1 MNTLTPIE
9 ITAVKNWQR
18 KEAPS
23 VRKAAEMIGTDHPT
37 FLKWLKC
44 GRINPFQRKRL
55 WDFTRSF
62 SEAAIRLKELGS
74 TTLTT
79 DSTMKRITTAISW
92 FDDEIKEWQE
102 EVNRLQPEYDR
113 RKALGIHGIEW
124 IPKRIAALSKQINDA
139 QNAKRHPELILK
151 LKNELHG
158 IDLQVLPDAPD
169 IKKLKAHRA
178 EKWEN
183 VVETLKLQLECRR
196 QNIQTTHDE
205 LQTTNDKLQQAEL
218 KIESQALEIERL
230 REDLAKLP
238 VPPRR
243 RAGGRDG
250 VKPR

>member
-37 FLKWLKC
+37 FLKWLKG

-79 DSTMKRITTAISW
+79 DSTIKRITTTISW

-102 EVNRLQPEYDR
+102 EVNRLQPKYDR
-113 RKALGIHGIEW
+113 RRTLGIHGIEW
-124 IPKRIAALSKQINDA
+124 MTKKIAALSKQINDA
-139 QNAKRHPELILK
+139 QHAKRHPELILK

-158 IDLQVLPDAPD
+158 IDLQVLPDSPD

-178 EKWEN
+178 ERWEN
-183 VVETLKLQLECRR
+183 VVETLKLQLEYRS
-196 QNIQTTHDE
+196 QN

-218 KIESQALEIERL
+218 TIESQASEIKSL
-230 REDLAKLP
+230 REELAKLP
-238 VPPRR
+238 VLPRR